1 MAVWS
6 IKSRMSLALGA
17 VLTVASMSVNTVQ
30 AAGPTGPAQ
39 VIKGDR
45 ALGTILVD
53 QKGWTLYGFLTDNNG
68 PSTCYGVCETFWP
81 PLLTSGLPV
90 AGSGV
95 NQGLL
100 GTTMRTDGTTQVTY
114 NGWPLYYF
122 SRDTGP
128 GDMRGQWVLNTW
140 FAFNTDGT
148 FNAKVVTYVGTA
160 SSPIG
165 NVLVGPNRHT
175 LYELDA
181 DKNGMSTCNGQCA
194 VFWPPLL
201 TDVQPQANTGLNASL
216 FGTITRND
224 GKLQVTYNGMPLYYW
239 HKDSAPGQWNGQG
252 IGNVWWM
259 VSPAGARLATKLP
272 ANATLSSSSTIYGPI
287 LAGTNGR
294 TVYMFAK
301 DANGQSACY
310 NSCAKIWPPVLSDVP
325 VIVGT
330 GADAKL
336 IGTMKRTDGTTQ
348 VTYNGM
354 PLYYFSGD
362 TAAGQLSGQNTFS
375 VWFVLR
381 PSGKVLKP
389 GDQQ

>member
-1 MAVWS
+1 MAVRS
-6 IKSRMSLALGA
+6 ARSRLSLALGA
-17 VLTVASMSVNTVQ
+17 VLAVASMSVTAVQ

-39 VIKGDR
+39 VNKGDR

-53 QKGWTLYGFLTDNNG
+53 QNGWTLYAFLNDNNG
-68 PSTCYGVCETFWP
+68 PSTCYGTCATFWP
-81 PLLTSGLPV
+81 PLLTNGLPV
-90 AGSGV
+90 AGSGI

-100 GTTMRTDGTTQVTY
+100 GTTMRNDGTTQVTY
-114 NGWPLYYF
+114 NGWPLYYW
-122 SRDTGP
+122 SKDTGP
-128 GDMRGQWVLNTW
+128 GDMRGQWIANTW
-140 FAFNTDGT
+140 FALNADGT
-148 FNAKVVTYVGTA
+148 FNAKIVTYVGKA

-165 NVLVGPNRHT
+165 DVLVGPNGRT
-175 LYELDA
+175 LYEFDV
-181 DKNGMSTCNGQCA
+181 DKNGTSNCNGQCA
-194 VFWPPLL
+194 TFWPPLL
-201 TDVQPQANTGLNASL
+201 TDVQPQANTGLNAKL
-216 FGTITRND
+216 LGTITRTD

-239 HKDSAPGQWNGQG
+239 HLDSAAGQWNGQS

-272 ANATLSSSSTIYGPI
+272 ANATLSSRNTPYGPI

-294 TVYMFAK
+294 TVYMFAV
-301 DANGQSACY
+301 DTNGKSACY
-310 NSCAKIWPPVLSDVP
+310 NRCAQIWPPVLSDVP
-325 VIVGT
+325 VIVGS

-336 IGTMKRTDGTTQ
+336 IGTVKRTDGTTQ

-362 TAAGQLSGQNTFS
+362 QAAGQLTGQNTNS

-381 PSGKVLKP
+381 PSGTVLKP